1 MSDLLIADDEKWIRK
16 GIIAK
21 LKKSGLHFD
30 DIYEAGDGLEAKN
43 LIEEKRP
50 RIAITDII
58 MPRLD
63 GLELMEWDNRNQF
76 GTRFVII
83 SGYSEF
89 RYAQKAINLGA
100 EGYILKP
107 ITDYDLVSILQ
118 KVLQGDPSSE
128 AGQQQISG
136 RDIISRA
143 REYITANYDRDI
155 TVKDIAAHVSVHPNY
170 LSGLFRK
177 ETGETLTQ
185 YLTGVRI
192 EAACYLLRKSDEP
205 IGNISSRVGYQDNQY
220 FHRVFKKVKGQ
231 TPTDFRNQY
240 RNG

>member
-16 GIIAK
+16 GILAK
-21 LKKSGLHFD
+21 LRKSSLHFD
-30 DIYEAGDGLEAKN
+30 DIYEAGDGLEAKK

-50 RIAITDII
+50 HIAITDII

-63 GLELMEWDNRNQF
+63 GLELMEWDNRKQF

-89 RYAQKAINLGA
+89 QYAQKAINLGA

-118 KVLQGDPSSE
+118 KVLQEDLPSE
-128 AGQQQISG
+128 VGQQQTSE
-136 RDIISRA
+136 RDIISGA
-143 REYITANYDRDI
+143 REYITANYGRDI

-170 LSGLFRK
+170 LSGFFRK
-177 ETGETLTQ
+177 ETGETITQ
-185 YLTGVRI
+185 YLTGIRI

-205 IGNISSRVGYQDNQY
+205 ICNISCRVGYHDNQY
-220 FHRVFKKVKGQ
+220 FHRVFKKLKGK
-231 TPTDFRNQY
+231 TPADFRNQY

>member
-50 RIAITDII
+50 RIAITD
-58 MPRLD
+58 
-63 GLELMEWDNRNQF
+63 
-76 GTRFVII
+76 
-83 SGYSEF
+83 
-89 RYAQKAINLGA
+89 
-100 EGYILKP
+100 
-107 ITDYDLVSILQ
+107 YDLVSILQ
-118 KVLQGDPSSE
+118 KVLQEVLPSE
-128 AGQQQISG
+128 AGQQQTSG
-136 RDIISRA
+136 RDIISGA
-143 REYITANYDRDI
+143 REYIAGNYGRDI

-170 LSGLFRK
+170 LSGIFRK
-177 ETGETLTQ
+177 ATGETLTQ
-185 YLTGVRI
+185 YLTGIRI

-205 IGNISSRVGYQDNQY
+205 ICNISCRVGYHDNQY
-220 FHRVFKKVKGQ
+220 FYRVFKKLKGE
-231 TPTDFRNQY
+231 TPADFRNQY